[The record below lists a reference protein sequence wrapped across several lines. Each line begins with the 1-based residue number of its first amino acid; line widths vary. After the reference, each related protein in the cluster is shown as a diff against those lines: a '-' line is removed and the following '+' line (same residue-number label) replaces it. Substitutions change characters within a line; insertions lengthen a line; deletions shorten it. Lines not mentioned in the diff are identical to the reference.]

1 MKSRYFNLAKKLS
14 YKSDYH
20 SHRLGAV
27 VVRGNEIIGVGFN
40 KKKTHPLSETR
51 FNNIHAELS
60 AILSTGLDDL
70 NGCSVYVYRETRQGQ
85 PAMARP
91 CEHCIK
97 LLKQLSVSK
106 IYYTVDNGFSQEK
119 LR

>member
-14 YKSDYH
+14 YKSDYQ

-27 VVRGNEIIGVGFN
+27 VIKGNEIIGVGFN

-60 AILSTGLDDL
+60 AVLSAGLDDL
-70 NGCSVYVYRETRQGQ
+70 QGCSVYVYRETKQGRL
-85 PAMARP
+85 ALARP
-91 CEHCIK
+91 CEPCMK

-106 IYYTVDNGFSQEK
+106 VYYTIDDGFFEEK
-119 LR
+119 I